1 VPGELVADCFALA
14 VEVREL
20 DMRASPYD
28 LRDRGYEPVPV
39 ETPEGK
45 AAYVVAQRGFA
56 ERAAPLRQR
65 LVDVCDALLA
75 SWLTDHTGDS
85 RRPPRP
91 PSPSRRLAV
100 PRAPYRR
107 GVTSTSPDDLRTG
120 RWLRLD
126 GTTNTR
132 DLGGLPTSDGGT
144 TAFGRVLR
152 SDNLQTLSDDDVRC
166 LVEDLRLRDVIDLRT
181 TAEVLLEGR
190 GPLRGVEGVTH
201 RHFSLLPERGHH
213 TDVFAA
219 EEDEL
224 PELPAGWAET
234 VLPRQTT
241 EADEVEPPAVRSY
254 LGYLHHRPDNV
265 LAALRA
271 VATGD
276 GAAVVHC
283 AAGKDRTGVVAMFTL
298 AAAGVPDEEIVAD
311 YAMTA
316 DVIDALVAKLR
327 QSPTYAED
335 MTRREVAVHTP
346 RAETMRRLLEILRER
361 HGGPLGWLEEN
372 GFGAR
377 EQAALRARL
386 RD

>member
-1 VPGELVADCFALA
+1 
-14 VEVREL
+14 
-20 DMRASPYD
+20 MTS
-28 LRDRGYEPVPV
+28 
-39 ETPEGK
+39 
-45 AAYVVAQRGFA
+45 
-56 ERAAPLRQR
+56 
-65 LVDVCDALLA
+65 
-75 SWLTDHTGDS
+75 
-85 RRPPRP
+85 
-91 PSPSRRLAV
+91 PSP
-100 PRAPYRR
+100 
-107 GVTSTSPDDLRTG
+107 GDLRTD

-132 DLGGLPTSDGGT
+132 DLGGLPTTDGGT
-144 TAFGRVLR
+144 TTFGRVLR
-152 SDNLQTLSDDDVRC
+152 SDNLQTLSDDDVRR
-166 LVEDLRLRDVIDLRT
+166 LVEDLHLHDVIDLRT

-190 GPLRGVEGVTH
+190 GPLRAVDGVTH
-201 RHFSLLPERGHH
+201 RHFTLLPERGQF

-219 EEDEL
+219 EEEEEA
-224 PELPAGWAET
+224 PELPADWAET

-241 EADEVEPPAVRSY
+241 ETDEVEPPAVRSY
-254 LGYLHHRPDNV
+254 LGYLFHRPENV

-271 VATGD
+271 IAAGE

-316 DVIDALVAKLR
+316 EVIDALVAKLR

-346 RAETMRRLLEILRER
+346 QADTMRRLLAILGER
-361 HGGPLGWLEEN
+361 HGGPLGWLDAN
-372 GFGAR
+372 GFGPD